1 MEYRI
6 CDASDTELAALAA
19 LYDDYQAYLASVGL
33 TYEYRQGSAEEII
46 RAHLRSKLFCV
57 LCAFSGDVP
66 VGFLV
71 FSYQRLP
78 GEYRCGE
85 NSVIGYI
92 NDLYVSPDC
101 RRDGIAGALVREA
114 KERMRASGV
123 TTVELQVVGGNL
135 AGERFWRSQGMV
147 PVRTI
152 YTQNF

>member
-1 MEYRI
+1 MDYRI
-6 CDASDTELAALAA
+6 CDASEAELAALAA

-46 RAHLRSKLFCV
+46 RARLRSKLFCV
-57 LCAFSGDVP
+57 LCAFRGDVP

-78 GEYRCGE
+78 GEYRCGGS
-85 NSVIGYI
+85 SVIGYI

-101 RRDGIAGALVREA
+101 RGDGIAGALVGEA

-135 AGERFWRSQGMV
+135 TAERFWRSQGMV